1 VETSAMVEQSKQQGS
16 GVPYMYIVL
25 VVAINYHH
33 LLLANTCCF
42 KMLKNFPQNVM
53 PIQIPA

>member
-1 VETSAMVEQSKQQGS
+1 MVEQSKQQGS

-33 LLLANTCCF
+33 LLLANRQVHAVGNLQVHAALRC
-42 KMLKNFPQNVM
+42 
-53 PIQIPA
+53 